1 VDEYSAIRRIN
12 MDEKEQLKL
21 LLKKYL
27 TIETTRESEWGDT
40 YIYTKVRFDG
50 ELICEDYIR
59 ITEGK

>member
-1 VDEYSAIRRIN
+1 